1 MSIKIGYYFFRCCVP
16 SQLTLS
22 SICSNVACSALE
34 RASSS
39 KLRDEPSAAAHEHQQ
54 QLSRRTRACTDLR
67 TFGHKQQLTF
77 VTAQLYN
84 CSWVLLKKNLVL
96 LPQHSVIEKQKV
108 KTCFDWKKQVGGAL
122 NELFCDHSFKNL
134 DLKIDIQKR

>member
-1 MSIKIGYYFFRCCVP
+1 MSIKIGYYFRCCVP

-84 CSWVLLKKNLVL
+84 CSWVLLKKNSSFTTTT
-96 LPQHSVIEKQKV
+96 Q
-108 KTCFDWKKQVGGAL
+108 CDWKTESENMFWLEKQVGGAL